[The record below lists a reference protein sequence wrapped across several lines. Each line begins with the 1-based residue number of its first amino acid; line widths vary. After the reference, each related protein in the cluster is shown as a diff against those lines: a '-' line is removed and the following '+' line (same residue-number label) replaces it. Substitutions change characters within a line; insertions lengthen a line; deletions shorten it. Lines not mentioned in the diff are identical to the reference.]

1 MSPTAPHL
9 VTRAELAAVGNALAR
24 AFATDPVWQW
34 LLADTHRFQRR
45 ASHLMRAITQMH
57 LSTDSVWT
65 TEGTG
70 ACAVWAPPGK
80 FRTPASQFVRV
91 AHRFV
96 PAAGLA
102 GMRRFATVATLD
114 DLHPSEPHW
123 YLALLGT
130 DPAHQGRGLGS
141 AVMGPGMAA
150 ADAAGVGCYLE
161 SSKESNIA
169 FYRRHGF
176 DVIGTHDLDHGSGP
190 RVWLMWRDP
199 VPDANH
205 GSPGYPPMFS

>member
-1 MSPTAPHL
+1 MGDTTPHL
-9 VTRAELAAVGNALAR
+9 ATRADLPAVGASLAR

-34 LLADTHRFQRR
+34 LVPDRRRFQRR
-45 ASHLMRAITQMH
+45 ATQLMRAITQMH
-57 LSTDSVWT
+57 LATGSVWT
-65 TEGTG
+65 TPGAGATG
-70 ACAVWAPPGK
+70 VWAPPKK

-96 PAAGLA
+96 PAAGIA

-114 DLHPSEPHW
+114 DLHPGEPHW

-130 DPAHQGRGLGS
+130 DPAHQGRGLAS
-141 AVMGPGMAA
+141 AVMQPAMAA

-161 SSKESNIA
+161 SSKESNIS

-176 DVIGTHDLDHGSGP
+176 EVTGTHDLDHGAGP

-199 VPDANH
+199 VAGRTDR
-205 GSPGYPPMFS
+205 

>member
-1 MSPTAPHL
+1 MGDTTPLP
-9 VTRAELAAVGNALAR
+9 VTRADLAAVGGSLAR

-34 LLADTHRFQRR
+34 LVPSSRRFQQR
-45 ASHLMRAITQMH
+45 ASQLMRSVVQMH

-65 TEGTG
+65 TAGAGATG
-70 ACAVWAPPGK
+70 VWAPPKK

-96 PAAGLA
+96 PAAGVA
-102 GMRRFATVATLD
+102 GMRRFAAVATLD

-141 AVMGPGMAA
+141 AVMQPGMAA

-176 DVIGTHDLDHGSGP
+176 EVIGTHDISGGAGP

-199 VPDANH
+199 HPVTDDGH
-205 GSPGYPPMFS
+205 R